1 MGLKTWEI
9 RSQNVLKRGTIY
21 IAISGLSEIWGEV
34 TLTDSHKPSA
44 SEWNQ
49 SSLKHRI
56 AHRSNPS
63 LPHPPFAT
71 QPWAWHFTR
80 ARLYESPVP
89 ASRPKGPVVWTTFTP
104 VVLDSGPAMDEAI
117 PMRELPPPPPVSPP
131 GDNASGTDT
140 TPRGPA
146 PPRTDNVAPSD
157 PGTPAAASPG
167 PRGPTTLPPAP
178 PVQTDARARA
188 SMAILLQHQDQ
199 VWTAMNPASH
209 SARSIMNAT
218 SLVAS
223 LANSRGTQHSPYP
236 YQQDEVLAAV
246 YRRSHNARRSR
257 ARARARNPAAP
268 SQSSPTSP
276 HTPPGD
282 GMGEWSTMLT
292 AKYLGLSDPHGAT
305 IANGACIAHVG
316 RRHRTTTNSDIS
328 SELGWLSQV
337 SNQSSPHHNKTLA
350 EIWRAL
356 THQGLDPDARLPAI
370 YKAPSEVS
378 AAIAA
383 YTRHRGAD
391 EHNTARTEACAA
403 VAALQS
409 SGHLMTE
416 PRPTYES
423 DRALASTLGLPTGT
437 LTLPQLS
444 ADWAYHAR
452 TAPLPSGDASP
463 ASDAS
468 SWLPSLVGT
477 LENPT
482 RSSLFRAVPLDTRP
496 PPPGGK
502 PERPQSSVRNW
513 NLRSITRGTPFAH
526 CSGGAAWEKE
536 AYIPSNWA
544 ICGRMCNGHSGAHNC
559 GHGRKHP
566 ISGGGKQSSGN
577 AVPSA
582 LHSSWSHT
590 IPAPLYYTILAS
602 SGHMGAPSLHGRC
615 AVHVGSGT
623 ASMRRALALTGL
635 FVIGI
640 DIEPVV
646 HVGTRQEHTTF
657 VADYDAHEDHFGA
670 LVETSI
676 HAMSFH
682 RSDTILIGFDADC
695 KTRSQMTMNMNGKCR
710 DGTTGRVDPSK
721 PGSDEALKRDRID
734 RKAVAWMDSILL
746 PHSDTECIAHA
757 LSWPHGPGG
766 WGFSEEDAHTLLIS
780 PPRWEPTNITV
791 RDSDR
796 QRARSAYRRL
806 NRPPRQPPALPTY
819 ALPNGVPLQPDLTS
833 DSSSPPPSPKAPSHA
848 GVVPP

>member
-9 RSQNVLKRGTIY
+9 RSQNALKRGTIY

-44 SEWNQ
+44 TEWNH

-56 AHRSNPS
+56 AHRSDPS
-63 LPHPPFAT
+63 SPHPPFAT
-71 QPWAWHFTR
+71 QPWAWHFTC
-80 ARLYESPVP
+80 ARLYKSPVL

-104 VVLDSGPAMDEAI
+104 VLSDSGPSMVAAT
-117 PMRELPPPPPVSPP
+117 PVHELPPPPPTSPP
-131 GDNASGTDT
+131 DVNTDGTDT
-140 TPRGPA
+140 VPRGPT
-146 PPRTDNVAPSD
+146 PPRTDNTAPTD
-157 PGTPAAASPG
+157 PRTPAAASPD
-167 PRGPTTLPPAP
+167 PRGPTTLPPVP
-178 PVQTDARARA
+178 PVRTDARARA

-209 SARSIMNAT
+209 SAQSIRNAT
-218 SLVAS
+218 SLVES
-223 LANSRGTQHSPYP
+223 LANNRDTQHSPYP

-246 YRRSHNARRSR
+246 YRRSHNARRNR
-257 ARARARNPAAP
+257 ARARARNPTAP
-268 SQSSPTSP
+268 SQPSPTSP
-276 HTPPGD
+276 HTSPAD
-282 GMGEWSTMLT
+282 DMGEWSTMLT

-305 IANGACIAHVG
+305 IANGVHIAHVG

-350 EIWRAL
+350 EVWRAL

-391 EHNTARTEACAA
+391 DHNSARAEARAA

-416 PRPTYES
+416 PLPTHDS
-423 DRALASTLGLPTGT
+423 DRALASTLGLPSGT

-452 TAPLPSGDASP
+452 TAPIPVGDVP
-463 ASDAS
+463 PDSDTS

-496 PPPGGK
+496 PPPAGK

-566 ISGGGKQSSGN
+566 ISGGGKHSSAN

-602 SGHMGAPSLHGRC
+602 SGHMSSPSLHGHC

-640 DIEPVV
+640 DIEPIV
-646 HVGTRQEHTTF
+646 HAGTRQERTTF
-657 VADYDAHEDHFGA
+657 VADYDAHEDRFGA

-676 HAMSFH
+676 HVMGFH

-721 PGSDEALKRDRID
+721 PGSEEALKRDRID

-746 PHSDTECIAHA
+746 PHSDTECITHA

-791 RDSDR
+791 RDSNR
-796 QRARSAYRRL
+796 QRARNAYRRL
-806 NRPPRQPPALPTY
+806 NRTPRPPPALPTR
-819 ALPNGVPLQPDLTS
+819 ALPNGVPLRPDLIL
-833 DSSSPPPSPKAPSHA
+833 DSSPPPSPKAPGHA
-848 GVVPP
+848 GMAPP